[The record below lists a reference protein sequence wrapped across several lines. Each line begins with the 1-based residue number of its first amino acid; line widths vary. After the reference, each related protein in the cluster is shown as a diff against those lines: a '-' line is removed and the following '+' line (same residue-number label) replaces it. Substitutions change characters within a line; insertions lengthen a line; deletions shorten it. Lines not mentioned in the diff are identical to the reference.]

1 MPLHVISL
9 MKILLLP
16 IITRLCL
23 LGFLREK
30 FKQFPTSPFQNLSR
44 INVFTIA
51 YSPVLAFWYVNLL
64 FLQTQRSRGEPRR
77 FQLFLKVL
85 KIDQVQSKKILV
97 DVVHRTILFMYHR
110 MQMLQRYTTL
120 GVSLKSTQAQ
130 NISTVHLRQWGFQQY
145 LPFSWATLRGKHFRH
160 PIAFMGVV
168 DTFGHCKDF

>member
-160 PIAFMGVV
+160 PIAIMGVV
-168 DTFGHCKDF
+168 DTFGLSLI